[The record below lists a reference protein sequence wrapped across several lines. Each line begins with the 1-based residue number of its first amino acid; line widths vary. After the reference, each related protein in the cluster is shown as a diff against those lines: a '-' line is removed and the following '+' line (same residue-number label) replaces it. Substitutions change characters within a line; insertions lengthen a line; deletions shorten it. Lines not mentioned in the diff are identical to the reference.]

1 MSLGPASR
9 AFSGRAVIAMLAL
22 PALAAVLAAVCLVS
36 FRVGPVPIATGDIIR
51 ALINPAAA
59 DPRDAAIVWS
69 VRLPRT
75 AMAMLCGGALAVSGA
90 IMQGLFRNALADPGL
105 TGVSSGAA
113 FAAVAT
119 IVIGQNRFGPEAMRF
134 LPVAA
139 FLGGLAVTALLY
151 AIASR
156 SGRTSVTVML
166 LGGIALGAAAM
177 AATGLL
183 IFISSEQQLRE
194 LTFWTMGSI
203 AGATWAKI
211 ASLAL
216 FVGVAAAALPF
227 LTRSLDRLTL
237 GEQEARHMGVDVE
250 RTKIIAIVVT
260 ALLTGAAVAVS
271 GVIGF
276 LGLVVPHMLR
286 IAVGPAH
293 GLLLPLSG
301 LLGAT
306 LLLLADV
313 IARTIVAP
321 AELPVGI
328 VTACL
333 GAPVFL
339 WLLLRMVPGDA
350 A

>member
-1 MSLGPASR
+1 
-9 AFSGRAVIAMLAL
+9 
-22 PALAAVLAAVCLVS
+22 LAAV
-36 FRVGPVPIATGDIIR
+36 
-51 ALINPAAA
+51 AL
-59 DPRDAAIVWS
+59 
-69 VRLPRT
+69 
-75 AMAMLCGGALAVSGA
+75 
-90 IMQGLFRNALADPGL
+90 
-105 TGVSSGAA
+105 
-113 FAAVAT
+113 

-156 SGRTSVTVML
+156 GGRTSVTVML

-177 AATGLL
+177 AGTGLL
-183 IFISSEQQLRE
+183 VFISSEQQLRE

-216 FVGVAAAALPF
+216 PAAIAAAALPF

-237 GEQEARHMGVDVE
+237 GEEEARHMGVDVE

-293 GLLLPLSG
+293 GLLLPLSA

-306 LLLLADV
+306 LMLLADV

-339 WLLLRMVPGDA
+339 WMLLRMVPNDA
-350 A
+350 V